1 MSAGA
6 FTSLTPVLIVDAI
19 EPSLPFWVD
28 RLGFER
34 TVEVP
39 EGEVLGFVILQKGD
53 VLVMLQTRA
62 SLAADAPALL
72 PKGFAPANLFV
83 MVEDLAAVERA
94 LEGLDPV
101 LPRRRTFYGMDEIG
115 FREPGGHVVVFAR
128 PVGEE
133 GQAREAPESG
143 ERRR

>member
-72 PKGFAPANLFV
+72 PKGFAPVNLFV
-83 MVEDLAAVERA
+83 MVEDLNAVERA
-94 LEGLDPV
+94 LDGLDPV

-133 GQAREAPESG
+133 G
-143 ERRR
+143 

>member
-72 PKGFAPANLFV
+72 PKGFAPTNLFV
-83 MVEDLAAVERA
+83 MVEDLDAVERA
-94 LEGLDPV
+94 RDGQDPV

-128 PVGEE
+128 PVGE
-133 GQAREAPESG
+133 GA
-143 ERRR
+143 

>member
-72 PKGFAPANLFV
+72 PMGFAPVNLFV
-83 MVEDLAAVERA
+83 MVEDLDAVERA
-94 LEGLDPV
+94 LDGLDPV

-133 GQAREAPESG
+133 S
-143 ERRR
+143 

>member
-72 PKGFAPANLFV
+72 PKGFAPTNLFV
-83 MVEDLAAVERA
+83 MVEDLDAVERA
-94 LEGLDPV
+94 LDGLDPV

-133 GQAREAPESG
+133 S
-143 ERRR
+143 